1 MECNKDEALRAK
13 SIAEG
18 KLEKKDF
25 AGAKKFAVKAQTL
38 YPGLDGI
45 PQMLAILDVYVSAE
59 NKINGEVDWY
69 GVLGVKPT
77 ADDETIRK
85 QYRKFALMLH
95 PDKNKSVRADGAFK
109 LVSEAW
115 SMLSDT
121 AKRLAYNLR
130 RGSKGFPLKVPIR
143 NAGSSAPKANGC
155 YDFARRTASV
165 SKTEN
170 NNVKVSAMPNSTPSY
185 QRTNTVPKT
194 TQNNDV
200 KVPSTPTP
208 MPFYQRTDTFW
219 TICHRCNMHYEY
231 LKVYLNNTL
240 LCPNCKKGFMASET
254 APPISFPKVTN
265 QVPQQRQQNPGN
277 HAPSQHAHGLG
288 RNGASGGKP
297 AASQSDPTSVRHANH
312 LKNPHSETANVRTM
326 DPSIAAKAATVVQQA
341 QDKLKRAY
349 AESYSPT
356 GWETHLKKKKLDED
370 VSPYGMSA
378 NIAQGHSGSGTSSST
393 VGSRSYGFFGM
404 SHQPDSVRDLTP
416 VETRNMLM
424 EKARKEISKKLTEW
438 RLEAVARPAYKEKV
452 KAKASEKEIRK
463 STGKI
468 SERAERHVTRS
479 YVDKQTKDP
488 AMAPITVPDP
498 DFHDFDLDRT
508 EGSFGDN
515 EVWAAYDD
523 DDGMPRFYALI
534 NKVISRKPFK
544 LRISWLSSRTNTEFS
559 SLDWVSSGFYK
570 TCGEFRV
577 GRYETCKYL
586 NAFSH
591 KVNWAKGLRGSIL
604 ILPQKGDIW
613 AVYRNWSSDWNEHT
627 PDEVIHKY
635 DMVTVLDDYS
645 EEHGISVA
653 PLVKISS
660 FKTVFRPNMDPNL
673 IKRIPKEEVFRLSH
687 QVPNHLLTGQEA
699 EKAPKGCLELDPA
712 ATPLELII
720 QGTKEADEAS
730 IETVNVQVTRS
741 IEITNSDKTTYGKNE
756 NTE

>member
-1 MECNKDEALRAK
+1 M
-13 SIAEG
+13 
-18 KLEKKDF
+18 
-25 AGAKKFAVKAQTL
+25 KAQTL

-45 PQMLAILDVYVSAE
+45 PQMLATLDVYVSAE
-59 NKINGEVDWY
+59 NRINGEVDWY

-95 PDKNKSVRADGAFK
+95 PDKNKSVGADGAFK

-115 SMLSDT
+115 TMLSDT

-130 RGSKGFPLKVPIR
+130 RGSKGFQQKVPMH
-143 NAGSSAPKANGC
+143 NAGSSAPKANRC
-155 YDFARRTASV
+155 YDFASRTASV
-165 SKTEN
+165 SKTQN
-170 NNVKVSAMPNSTPSY
+170 NNVKVPSAPTPTPSY
-185 QRTNTVPKT
+185 QRTDTVLKT
-194 TQNNDV
+194 QKNNV
-200 KVPSTPTP
+200 KVPTMPAPTP
-208 MPFYQRTDTFW
+208 SYQRTDTFW
-219 TICHRCNMHYEY
+219 TICRRCNMHYEY

-240 LCPNCKKGFMASET
+240 LCPNCKKAFIASET
-254 APPISFPKVTN
+254 APPINFPKVTN
-265 QVPQQRQQNPGN
+265 QVPQQRQQNLGN
-277 HAPSQHAHGLG
+277 HAPSQNVNGLG
-288 RNGASGGKP
+288 RNGVTGKESVP
-297 AASQSDPTSVRHANH
+297 GQSDPNSIRYVNH
-312 LKNPHSETANVRTM
+312 LKNPLSESANVRSM
-326 DPSIAAKAATVVQQA
+326 DPSIAAKAASVVQQA

-349 AESYSPT
+349 TESNAPT
-356 GWETHLKKKKLDED
+356 GWESHMKKKKLDED
-370 VSPYGMSA
+370 VRQYGMSCNVA
-378 NIAQGHSGSGTSSST
+378 RGHNSFGASSAT
-393 VGSRSYGFFGM
+393 AGSRIYGVFGM
-404 SHQPDSVRDLTP
+404 SHQPDSARDLTF

-424 EKARKEISKKLTEW
+424 EKARKDISNKLTEW
-438 RLEAVARPAYKEKV
+438 QLEADARPAYKEKY
-452 KAKASEKEIRK
+452 KAKAGEKEIHR
-463 STGKI
+463 STSKI
-468 SERAERHVTRS
+468 AKGAGRQVTRS
-479 YVDKQTKDP
+479 HGDKQTKDP

-508 EGSFGDN
+508 EGFFGDN

-534 NKVISRKPFK
+534 SKVISRKPFK

-591 KVNWAKGLRGSIL
+591 KVNWSKGLRGSIL

-613 AVYRNWSSDWNEHT
+613 AVYKNWSSDWNKHT

-645 EEHGISVA
+645 EEHGVSVA

-673 IKRIPKEEVFRLSH
+673 IKRIPKEEMFRFSH
-687 QVPNHLLTGQEA
+687 QVPNHLLTGQES

-712 ATPLELII
+712 AVPLELII
-720 QGTKEADEAS
+720 QGTKEADEAP
-730 IETVNVQVTRS
+730 IETVSEQVTAS
-741 IEITNSDKTTYGKNE
+741 IEITNSDKITCTKNE
-756 NTE
+756 AREVNIVEKCLDLPG